1 MLFETYGMII
11 PEPNTC
17 KNYELF
23 YTFYSLNIKQNLIIN
38 HLLKEIKSQLPI
50 ISLEIK
56 ESINNKLQEINSFFP
71 VIGIQREKSAREVY
85 NISILNNDLHIRD
98 KYFNNDEEEFINY
111 ITNFQQVIILY
122 SSFENTIKSW
132 LREREL
138 NRRIFQKKLL
148 EEICNTNNDFQ
159 EKFNTLHNKKFT
171 KNDFSLIWEYFTYI
185 RNLYTHSSGIIDNEF
200 INDIQKIHPKIVEM
214 IDRNF
219 DWIERNLSQDNR
231 EVLRTD
237 NFTEHDLFIISE
249 IELRFFRNFIIY
261 VWEIIYLLSHDLT
274 KKVNYQDNIEFNL
287 VNNEFE
293 FRHAQSDEESE
304 VLNRMPTFF
313 TSKISNFYISSYMCP
328 YCIKEHILL
337 YKTLYHPNISLQKIT
352 NNKKHEDIKMERVF
366 TCPQCKSF
374 FISKYKEKLSDNNG
388 INLLKCTDDDYLII
402 LKKFNNSGTAYIP
415 QENMDNHII

>member
-1 MLFETYGMII
+1 MLFKTYGMII

-132 LREREL
+132 LKERGLE
-138 NRRIFQKKLL
+138 RRIFQKKLL
-148 EEICNTNNDFQ
+148 EEICNANDDFKK
-159 EKFNTLHNKKFT
+159 KFNTLHNKEFT
-171 KNDFSLIWEYFTYI
+171 NNDFSLIWEYFTCI

-200 INDIQKIHPKIVEM
+200 INDIQKIHPEIVDM

-219 DWIERNLSQDNR
+219 DWIERSLFQDNL

-261 VWEIIYLLSHDLT
+261 VWETIYLLSHDLT

-304 VLNRMPTFF
+304 VLNLMLR
-313 TSKISNFYISSYMCP
+313 
-328 YCIKEHILL
+328 
-337 YKTLYHPNISLQKIT
+337 
-352 NNKKHEDIKMERVF
+352 
-366 TCPQCKSF
+366 
-374 FISKYKEKLSDNNG
+374 
-388 INLLKCTDDDYLII
+388 
-402 LKKFNNSGTAYIP
+402 
-415 QENMDNHII
+415 